1 MAVETI
7 VANLANGTILAAIG
21 AGLAVGL
28 PGLGSAIGSG
38 LGGAAASGVI
48 AEKPQEFVHGVIFA
62 ALPQT
67 AVILGFVIAIMIVGK
82 ITMGMAIMDGAWCLG
97 AGIAVGIAGLTPIGQ
112 GPVAAAGVG
121 STARSPST
129 FVQNIIFTALPDI
142 SVVLGFVIAFM
153 MVSKVAAGA

>member
-1 MAVETI
+1 MVVE
-7 VANLANGTILAAIG
+7 NLANGAILAAVG

-38 LGGAAASGVI
+38 LGGASASGVI
-48 AEKPQEFVHGVIFA
+48 AEKKEEFVHGVIFA

-67 AVILGFVIAIMIVGK
+67 AVILGFVIAIMIVG
-82 ITMGMAIMDGAWCLG
+82 AIKADMTIIQGAWCLG

-121 STARSPST
+121 STARSPET

-153 MVSKVAAGA
+153 MLGNAA

>member
-1 MAVETI
+1 MAIE
-7 VANLANGTILAAIG
+7 NLANGTLLAGVG

-38 LGGAAASGVI
+38 LGGAGASGVI
-48 AEKPQEFVHGVIFA
+48 AEKKEEFVHGVIFA

-82 ITMGMAIMDGAWCLG
+82 MGDIATVEAGAWCLG

-112 GPVAAAGVG
+112 GPVAAAGIG
-121 STARSPST
+121 STARSPDT

-153 MVSKVAAGA
+153 MLGNA

>member
-1 MAVETI
+1 MALVE
-7 VANLANGTILAAIG
+7 NLANGAILAAVG

-38 LGGAAASGVI
+38 LGGASAAGVI
-48 AEKPQEFVHGVIFA
+48 AEKKEEFVHGVIFA
-62 ALPQT
+62 AIPQT

-82 ITMGMAIMDGAWCLG
+82 IDAEMTIVAGAWCLG
-97 AGIAVGIAGLTPIGQ
+97 AGLAVGIAGLSPVGQ

-121 STARSPST
+121 STARSPDT

-153 MVSKVAAGA
+153 MLGNA